1 MTSQSNLSLS
11 TPPSFCQYATGP
23 CDQNFDL
30 EGTTHAAFLYP
41 SEPKVIA
48 NTIEEAV
55 KQLQT
60 VDGNREWVSWKNLS
74 NLGQI
79 IFCRICKALR
89 FTDLVVADVTTLNFN
104 LLFEIGYAVG
114 LGKSVLPIRDA
125 TYQID
130 KKSFAELGLLDTLG
144 YLDFQNS
151 QTLVDKILKHTGQPT
166 FAQPPQ
172 INRQQPIYFVK
183 AHIEN
188 EGQIRLMS
196 SLKKYGWGFRS
207 FDPSETPRLTLHE
220 AFKQVLSSYGAV
232 LHLLSPS
239 RTGAVVHNA
248 RCAFV
253 AGLAMATN
261 KRVLMVQEGESAQ
274 PIDYRDVVVSYT
286 DSNRLPDLLL
296 PFVRGIAEAFQ
307 DAYVVVTST
316 QKRPLEKLDLGDIA
330 AENEIR
336 ALSHYFVKT
345 AEFQEAKRGHAHLVV
360 GRKGGGKTAIFYGLW
375 NSYKGSRSQLLL
387 DLKPEG
393 YQFGKLKEF
402 VVKELSP
409 ASQEHVLTAFW
420 NFLLLME
427 LAHKVVHEENR
438 PFMDT
443 TLREA
448 YEKIAT
454 VHGRTHETEQGDFSE
469 RLFALIDDVMQ
480 RKGSMPDPLSTAQIT
495 QLVYSEDI
503 HELSNALSDYLSKS
517 GKETVWLLFDNL
529 DKGWPVQAAS
539 QEDILLLKTLL
550 DAARKLQRQMRQR
563 DIEFRAIVFVRN
575 DIYQHL
581 VLRTADRGKDSAV
594 LLDWNDPEV
603 FKEILKRR
611 IVQSTG
617 TDKSFDE
624 LWLQFFE
631 PQVGGEQSFT
641 YVLRHTLMRPREVI
655 RLIRDCVNVAVNR
668 GHDTVTESDFISAQS
683 SNSEEAFMD
692 ISLELGDVNPRF
704 ADIPYIFIGAKPR
717 LSRSEVMSKLLQIS
731 VNVKEQDE
739 ILDLLLWFGFL
750 GVIVLPDQERYS
762 YEYRHDLRRMK
773 SGLPEVFGYSIHP
786 SFRSALG
793 CVDS

>member
-1 MTSQSNLSLS
+1 MTPPSKLSLAI
-11 TPPSFCQYATGP
+11 PPSFCQYATGP
-23 CDQNFDL
+23 CDQSFDF

-41 SEPKVIA
+41 SEPEIIA

-55 KQLQT
+55 KTLQT
-60 VDGNREWVSWKNLS
+60 VDGTREWVSWKNLS

-89 FTDLVVADVTTLNFN
+89 FTELVVADVTTLNFN

-114 LGKSVLPIRDA
+114 LGKPVLPIRDT
-125 TYQID
+125 TYQVD
-130 KKSFAELGLLDTLG
+130 KKDFAELGLLDTLG

-151 QTLVDKILKHTGQPT
+151 QTLVEKILKHTGEPT
-166 FAQPPQ
+166 FTQLPE
-172 INRQQPIYFVK
+172 INRQQPIYFIK
-183 AHIEN
+183 SHIEN
-188 EGQIRLMS
+188 DGQIRLMS
-196 SLKKYGWGFRS
+196 QLKKLGWGYRS

-232 LHLLSPS
+232 LHLLNPN
-239 RTGAVVHNA
+239 RKGALVHNA

-261 KRVLMVQEGESAQ
+261 KRVLMVQEGESGQ
-274 PIDYRDVVVSYT
+274 PIDYRDVVVSYN
-286 DSNRLPDLLL
+286 DSNRVAELLL
-296 PFVRGIAEAFQ
+296 PFVRGIAEEFQ
-307 DAYVVVTST
+307 DAHAIVAPT
-316 QKRPLEKLDLGDIA
+316 QKRLLEKLDLGDIA

-375 NSYKGSRSQLLL
+375 NAYKGSRSQLLL

-402 VVKELSP
+402 VVEQLSP

-420 NFLLLME
+420 NFLLLTE
-427 LAHKVVHEENR
+427 LAHKVVHEEN
-438 PFMDT
+438 PIHMDASLT
-443 TLREA
+443 EA
-448 YEKIAT
+448 YEKIAA
-454 VHGRTHETEQGDFSE
+454 VHGKTHETEQGDFSE
-469 RLFALIDDVMQ
+469 RLLALIDDILQ
-480 RKGSMPDPLSTAQIT
+480 RKGSMPDPISTAQIT

-503 HELSNALSDYLSKS
+503 HQLSNALSEYLEKS

-539 QEDILLLKTLL
+539 QEDILLLQTLL
-550 DAARKLQRQMRQR
+550 DASRKLQRQMRQR
-563 DIEFRAIVFVRN
+563 GVEFHAIVFVRN

-603 FKEILKRR
+603 FKDIIRRR

-617 TDKSFDE
+617 LDKSFDD

-631 PQVGGEQSFT
+631 SQVTGEESFT

-655 RLIRDCVNVAVNR
+655 RLIRDCVNVAINR
-668 GHDTVTESDFISAQS
+668 GHDAVTESDFVSAQR
-683 SNSEEAFMD
+683 SNSEEAFKD

-704 ADIPYIFIGAKPR
+704 ADVPYFFIGAKPK
-717 LSRSEVMSKLLQIS
+717 LSRSEVISKLLQIS
-731 VNVKEQDE
+731 VNVKEQNE

-750 GVIVLPDQERYS
+750 
-762 YEYRHDLRRMK
+762 
-773 SGLPEVFGYSIHP
+773 
-786 SFRSALG
+786 AG
-793 CVDS
+793 C

>member
-1 MTSQSNLSLS
+1 MASPPNTFLT
-11 TPPSFCQYATGP
+11 TPPSFCQYANGP
-23 CDQNFDL
+23 CDQSFEL
-30 EGTTHAAFLYP
+30 EGATHAAFLYP
-41 SEPKVIA
+41 SEPEIIA

-55 KQLQT
+55 KQLQSL
-60 VDGNREWVSWKNLS
+60 DGKREWVSWKNLS

-114 LGKSVLPIRDA
+114 LGKPVLPIRDT
-125 TYQID
+125 TYQVD
-130 KKSFAELGLLDTLG
+130 KKNFAELGLLDTLG

-151 QTLVDKILKHTGQPT
+151 QNLVDKILTHTGEPLFGPQPE
-166 FAQPPQ
+166 
-172 INRQQPIYFVK
+172 INQQQPIYFIK
-183 AHIEN
+183 SHIEN

-220 AFKQVLSSYGAV
+220 AFKQVLCSYGAV
-232 LHLLSPS
+232 LHLLSPA
-239 RTGAVVHNA
+239 REGALVHNG

-253 AGLAMATN
+253 AGLAMAAN
-261 KRVLMVQEGESAQ
+261 KRVLMVQEGESRQ
-274 PIDYRDVVVSYT
+274 PIDYRDVVVSYK
-286 DSNRLPDLLL
+286 DSNRLPDLVL
-296 PFVRGIAEAFQ
+296 PFLRGIAEAFQ
-307 DAYVVVTST
+307 ESYAVIST
-316 QKRPLEKLDLGDIA
+316 PQKRPLERLDLGDIA

-375 NSYKGSRSQLLL
+375 NSYKGSKSQLLI

-402 VVKELSP
+402 VVEQLSP

-427 LAHKVVHEENR
+427 LAHKIVHQESALSTD
-438 PFMDT
+438 PV
-443 TLREA
+443 LRQS
-448 YEKIAT
+448 YERIAL

-469 RLFALIDDVMQ
+469 RLLALIDDILS

-495 QLVYSEDI
+495 QLVYSQDI
-503 HELSNALSDYLSKS
+503 HELSNALSDYLGKS

-539 QEDILLLKTLL
+539 PEDILLLKTLL

-563 DIEFRAIVFVRN
+563 DVEFHAIVFVRN

-603 FKEILKRR
+603 FKEIIKRR

-617 TDKSFDE
+617 LDKEFND
-624 LWLQFFE
+624 LWAQFFE
-631 PQVGGEQSFT
+631 PQVAGQESFA

-655 RLIRDCVNVAVNR
+655 RLIRDCVNVAINR
-668 GHDTVTESDFISAQS
+668 GHDIVTESDFVSAQS
-683 SNSEEAFMD
+683 SNSEEAFKD
-692 ISLELGDVNPRF
+692 ISLELGDVSPRF
-704 ADIPYIFIGAKPR
+704 GDIPYVFIGAKPK

-731 VNVKEQDE
+731 VNVHEQDE
-739 ILDLLLWFGFL
+739 ILDLLLWFSFL
-750 GVIVLPDQERYS
+750 GIHVLPDQERYS
-762 YEYRHDLRRMK
+762 YDYRHDLRRMK
-773 SGLPEVFGYSIHP
+773 GGLPDSFGYSIHP

-793 CVDS
+793 CTE